1 MLKDVFQVYLN
12 RLVDLSGR
20 NRSVFLPKLI
30 NSQMIDLK
38 NFHFLNNHPSFFYI
52 TELLGRK
59 KNIPLIQTADARDKN
74 INELSQK
81 LRRLGQH
88 IRLVEEES
96 GEKNVFVGW
105 PFVEGRLANERL
117 IRCPL
122 IFFPVTLIK
131 DKNSWYMS
139 KTAGDQPFLNKAF
152 LLAYAHA
159 QGTELD
165 KEWLDKPLEDFS
177 RDPREFRTQLYHYLN
192 EGLAL
197 HFNQELLEDK
207 LDYFPEIN
215 KGIFQK
221 EQKTGL
227 LKLKPYAVLGQF
239 SQKTSFLIDDYHLLK
254 ESPQEDLETF
264 LSEKFAVDES
274 LASSRDQTLFNT
286 FPIDA
291 SQEEVMKAVR
301 AGESCV
307 VQGPPG
313 TGKSQLICNLVAD
326 FTSRGKKVLV
336 VSQKRAALD
345 VVFKRLSEQGFAPFT
360 ALVHDF
366 RFDRKDLFRKL
377 SHQINSLDTYQELN
391 RSLDAIQLER
401 NFNRLGSTIEQHSD
415 FLQEYKEA
423 LFDRN
428 ECGVPIKEL
437 YVTSSL
443 QDEHMDLR
451 QYYKKF
457 RLDGLDSFFRN
468 FQDFVLYYKQYQ
480 NPSSFW
486 LHRNDFSAFG
496 PSALARLKEI
506 FDEIREMKEKGD
518 LLLER
523 FRINFPIFSSVFQ
536 ACEKKDKLG
545 ELLQFVKEEE
555 NFQQLKTLLAYE
567 AEEFDQLWLENK
579 IDSIKKLIAAEGVE
593 WSVKDEE
600 VERHLAQAVRAL
612 KLKDSWWQV
621 AGLWWSRN
629 KYQEVWEL
637 LKKNGLK
644 DDKLGLKVLITKLE
658 NRLNLNHQYTLLDRK
673 SWISL
678 PEKPFSFPVFNHFS
692 TKLQAGIRHKLAL
705 AELEILSGYLANG
718 EAHYDE
724 FKALLKELVTMC
736 EELDARREG
745 WAHYLSP
752 IQLKHLLHSPDDDRL
767 DQIQDTL
774 SRDFVE
780 LVDFDK
786 LKKKLRSVDLELLT
800 KIIHD
805 YPDKDFAAL
814 KPIFLSGLKLSW
826 IEHIEAKYPV
836 LQEVGTKKSKRVLD
850 ELSAAVEEKLKI
862 SRFIAELRFRERTF
876 KQLEYNRLN
885 NLVTYRGLGHQVTKK
900 KRIWPIKKLIENFEA
915 EIFRLMPCWL
925 VSPETVSALF
935 PLVPLF
941 DLVVFDESSQC
952 FVERGL
958 PALLRG
964 RQMVVAGDSQQLQP
978 YDLYQVRIE
987 SEEEG
992 IATETESLLELISRY
1007 FKTYTLENHYRSQSL
1022 PLIEFSNR
1030 HFYNHTLSM
1039 LPDREVL
1046 NEGTVSFELIKVE
1059 GVWEKQ
1065 TNREEAEQVIRQLQ
1079 LLNAATSP
1087 LSDIG
1092 VVTFNYHQMELIL
1105 DLMAEDET
1113 LSQAGNIQVKN
1124 IENVQGDEFDIVL
1137 FSIGYARNRQGKFT
1151 ANFGLLA
1158 RSGGENR
1165 LNVAITRARKKIIL
1179 ISSLSYSDF
1188 SDGLLQNAGI
1198 RLLKDYLRYVE
1209 DICAGKEV
1217 RITAEKPAGFE
1228 VSWYLKNQLMGSYG
1242 NHEVRNNSLSKAM
1255 DLELLEDG
1263 RYVAGILTDDH
1274 RLYASRSVKEA
1285 FVYHPRLLRQKNWE
1299 AVHIFSRQYWLD
1311 REDLLETKF
1320 ISASFFKP

>member
-12 RLVDLSGR
+12 RLIDLSGR
-20 NRSVFLPKLI
+20 NRSIFLPKLI
-30 NSQMIDLK
+30 TSQMIDLK
-38 NFHFLNNHPSFFYI
+38 ELHFLNNHPSFFYI

-59 KNIPLIQTADARDKN
+59 KNIPLIQTADPRDKH

-81 LRRLGQH
+81 IRRLQQH

-96 GEKNVFVGW
+96 GERNVFVGW
-105 PFVEGRLANERL
+105 PFVEGKLPNEQL

-122 IFFPVTLIK
+122 IFFPVTLAK
-131 DKNSWYMS
+131 NENSWYMS

-159 QGTELD
+159 QGKELD
-165 KEWLDKPLEDFS
+165 QEWLDKPLESFS

-192 EGLAL
+192 EGLTL
-197 HFNQELLEDK
+197 NFNQELLEDK
-207 LDYFPEIN
+207 LDFFSDIE
-215 KGIFQK
+215 KGHFQQ

-239 SQKTSFLIDDYHLLK
+239 SQKTSFLIDDYNLLK

-274 LASSRDQTLFNT
+274 PLNSRDQTLFNT

-366 RFDRKDLFRKL
+366 RFDRKALFWKL

-391 RSLDAIQLER
+391 RSLDTIQLER
-401 NFNRLGSTIEQHSD
+401 TFNQLGATIEQYSD
-415 FLQEYKEA
+415 YLEEYKQA

-443 QDEHMDLR
+443 QDEHLDLR
-451 QYYKKF
+451 QYYKKY
-457 RLDGLDSFFRN
+457 RLDELDAFFRN
-468 FQDFVLYYKQYQ
+468 FRDFVGYYKRYQ
-480 NPSSFW
+480 DPSSFW
-486 LHRNDFSAFG
+486 LHRNDFSVFG
-496 PSALARLKEI
+496 PSALVRLKEI
-506 FDEIREMKEKGD
+506 LGEIREMKEKAN
-518 LLLER
+518 LVLEK
-523 FRINFPIFSSVFQ
+523 FRISSPIFSSVFK
-536 ACEKKDKLG
+536 ACERKQQ
-545 ELLQFVKEEE
+545 LLDIRQFVEEE
-555 NFQQLKTLLAYE
+555 RNFRQLKKLLVYE
-567 AEEFDQLWLENK
+567 AEEFDLLWLENK
-579 IDSIKKLIAAEGVE
+579 IDSVKKLIASEGVE
-593 WSVKDEE
+593 WSVEDED
-600 VERHLAQAVRAL
+600 VERHLALSVRAL
-612 KLKDSWWQV
+612 QLRDSWWQS

-637 LKKNGLK
+637 LKKNGLR
-644 DDKLGLKVLITKLE
+644 DDKQGLKRLIAKLE

-678 PEKPFSFPVFNHFS
+678 PEKPFTFPIFNHFAIN
-692 TKLQAGIRHKLAL
+692 LQAAIRHTLTLAD
-705 AELEILSGYLANG
+705 LEMMSPYLVG
-718 EAHYDE
+718 ERASHAE
-724 FKALLKELVTMC
+724 FKSLLDELIALS
-736 EELDARREG
+736 EEFGSNMEAWG
-745 WAHYLSP
+745 HYLSQ
-752 IQLKHLLHSPDDDRL
+752 IQLKHLLHSPDDDKL
-767 DQIQDTL
+767 DQIQGTL
-774 SRDFVE
+774 SQDFVE
-780 LVDFDK
+780 LVELDK
-786 LKKKLRSVDLELLT
+786 LKKKIRSVDLELMS
-800 KIIHD
+800 KMIHE

-814 KPIFLSGLKLSW
+814 KPIFLSGLKLGW

-836 LQEVGTKKSKRVLD
+836 LQEVGTQKSKRVLE
-850 ELSAAVEEKLKI
+850 ELAAAVEEKLKI

-876 KQLEYNRLN
+876 NQLEYNRLN
-885 NLVTYRGLGHQVTKK
+885 NLVTYRELGHQVTKK
-900 KRIWPIKKLIENFEA
+900 KRIWPIKKLIENFET

-925 VSPETVSALF
+925 VSPETASALF

-964 RQMVVAGDSQQLQP
+964 KQMVVAGDSQQLQP

-1022 PLIEFSNR
+1022 PLIEFSSR

-1046 NEGTVSFELIKVE
+1046 NKGTTSFELIKVD

-1065 TNREEAEQVIRQLQ
+1065 TNKEEADQVVRQLQ
-1079 LLNAATSP
+1079 LLNASRSP
-1087 LSDIG
+1087 LPDIG
-1092 VVTFNYHQMELIL
+1092 VVTFNYYQMELIL
-1105 DLMAEDET
+1105 DLIAEDET
-1113 LSQAGNIQVKN
+1113 LSKATNVQVKN

-1165 LNVAITRARKKIIL
+1165 LNVAITRAREKIIL
-1179 ISSLSYSDF
+1179 VTSLSLRDF
-1188 SDGLLQNAGI
+1188 SEGLLQNGGI
-1198 RLLKDYLRYVE
+1198 RLLRDYLRYVE
-1209 DICAGKEV
+1209 DTCAGKEV
-1217 RITAEKPAGFE
+1217 TITAEKPTGFE
-1228 VSWYLKNQLMGSYG
+1228 VSWYLKNQLMGNYG

-1285 FVYHPRLLRQKNWE
+1285 FVYHPRLLRQKKWE

-1311 REDLLETKF
+1311 REDLLETKLVG
-1320 ISASFFKP
+1320 KEEN